1 MKFFCL
7 FLLTVFLAAC
17 GSTSTLSGEY
27 RDVGGKSTFVFTS
40 DGKVHTKSPL
50 GRDIETTY
58 TVAENKVRFK
68 FPDGLPMEFTINSD
82 GSLSSPW
89 GNGFRKASA

>member
-7 FLLTVFLAAC
+7 LLLTVSLTAC
-17 GSTSTLSGEY
+17 GSTSNLSGEY
-27 RDVGGKSTFVFTS
+27 RAVGGKSTFVFS
-40 DGKVHTKSPL
+40 NDGKVHTKSPL

-58 TVAENKVRFK
+58 TVVEHKVRFK

-89 GNGFRKASA
+89 GNGFRKAGA